1 MKYLVM
7 EIQKFDNGAI
17 STPTYAYDERNS
29 AEAKFHTILAAAA
42 VSALPMHSC
51 VMITEDGRVVRNEHY
66 EHIIEPEP
74 EPFIEPDDDLA
85 PEPEGT

>member
-17 STPTYAYDERNS
+17 STPTYAYDTRNS
-29 AEAKFHTILAAAA
+29 AEAKFHSILAAAA
-42 VSALPMHSC
+42 VSSLPMHSC

-66 EHIIEPEP
+66 EHIPEPEP
-74 EPFIEPDDDLA
+74 EEESESESES
-85 PEPEGT
+85 EPESEGT